1 MKPNNE
7 PHAEAPKEKTGISR
21 GDAESAERKDR
32 NLTLEPNRQQ
42 FACLRVSVSPR
53 EPNSGWRAT
62 MITPTIPSSAGSWDK
77 NR

>member
-42 FACLRVSVSPR
+42 SPHLRV
-53 EPNSGWRAT
+53 NQ
-62 MITPTIPSSAGSWDK
+62 IPVGGQP
-77 NR
+77 

>member
-42 FACLRVSVSPR
+42 SPHLRV
-53 EPNSGWRAT
+53 NQ
-62 MITPTIPSSAGSWDK
+62 ITDGGQP
-77 NR
+77 

>member
-21 GDAESAERKDR
+21 GDAESAVRKDR

-42 FACLRVSVSPR
+42 SPHLRV
-53 EPNSGWRAT
+53 NQ
-62 MITPTIPSSAGSWDK
+62 IPVGGQP
-77 NR
+77 